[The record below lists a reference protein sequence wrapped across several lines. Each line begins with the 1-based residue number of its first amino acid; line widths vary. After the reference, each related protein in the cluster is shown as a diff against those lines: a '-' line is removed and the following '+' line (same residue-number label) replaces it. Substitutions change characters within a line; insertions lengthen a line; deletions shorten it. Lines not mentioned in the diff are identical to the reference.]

1 MPLFRR
7 PPQQARGRRSG
18 RRNVRLKIPP
28 AKDIHAAAFV
38 TLIATVNQPGCQRF
52 VFGHADGALAG
63 ADGVAGD
70 GLAEFYFDQLQAVV
84 LLKDQPE
91 NGQGVLRG
99 GELGVGAQLV
109 GGFPEFVFELLDV
122 HWRFRCYWAL
132 LLLAPTA
139 IS

>member
-1 MPLFRR
+1 MRR
-7 PPQQARGRRSG
+7 DVSFDLRQIDFEAVVGVAQEDEAEHRHG
-18 RRNVRLKIPP
+18 
-28 AKDIHAAAFV
+28 
-38 TLIATVNQPGCQRF
+38 
-52 VFGHADGALAG
+52 VFG
-63 ADGVAGD
+63 
-70 GLAEFYFDQLQAVV
+70 
-84 LLKDQPE
+84 
-91 NGQGVLRG
+91 G